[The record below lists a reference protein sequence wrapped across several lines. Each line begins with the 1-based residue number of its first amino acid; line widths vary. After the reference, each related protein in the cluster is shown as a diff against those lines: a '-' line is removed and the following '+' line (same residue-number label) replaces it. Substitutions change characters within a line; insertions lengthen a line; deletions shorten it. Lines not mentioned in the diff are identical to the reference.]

1 MSSDTPQSPPPPQNE
16 RDPYP
21 RMIIACM
28 CVSAVLFVIIA
39 SVVLYDFI
47 KRQMSTA
54 APTAPVVGLPPQPF
68 RAAEDAALQQ
78 SAPPTVSAAP
88 AAPAS
93 PQLPAPAQ
101 P

>member
-1 MSSDTPQSPPPPQNE
+1 MSADTPQSPPPPQNE

-21 RMIIACM
+21 KMIIACM
-28 CVSAVLFVIIA
+28 CVSGVLFVIIA

-47 KRQMSTA
+47 NRQMNTSSTS
-54 APTAPVVGLPPQPF
+54 APVVGLPPQPF
-68 RAAEDAALQQ
+68 RAEEDAARQLT
-78 SAPPTVSAAP
+78 APPAAP

-93 PQLPAPAQ
+93 PQLPPPAQ